1 MSSDHSDNSSEKE
14 NPEFNYE
21 LFFDLSPDLI
31 IIAGFDGYFKRVN
44 PAMFQL
50 LGYTKEELYS
60 RPIDDFIHKND
71 VEATRQAR
79 KNIIKA
85 NTLFNFENRYVTK
98 SGEVVWLAWTSHPV
112 ADNKLVFAIAKNI
125 THKKQLEIERLALLE
140 KLTKV
145 NNDLKQFSLST
156 SHDLRSPIGNLMTV
170 FDMLDKSK
178 INDGETLELFEIL
191 KLTGESLAASLN
203 NYVDVLSEKGSD
215 YIETEEVYLEEHLNN
230 VIKSIASLIASS
242 KTSIKADFSKVQS
255 VKFNKA
261 YLESVFLNLI
271 TNSIRYSML
280 DTAPVITIRSEI
292 TDGKPQL
299 LISDNGLG
307 FDMNKVKGKIFGL
320 NQTFHDNIES
330 KGVGLYLVHSQITSL
345 GGEIEVES
353 KVNEGTRFLITFNS

>member
-1 MSSDHSDNSSEKE
+1 MSSDHSDNSSISE

-44 PAMFQL
+44 PAMVQM

-60 RPIDDFIHKND
+60 RPIDDFVYRED

-79 KNIIKA
+79 NNIIKA

-112 ADNKLVFAIAKNI
+112 SDNKLVFAIAKNV

-145 NNDLKQFSLST
+145 NNDLKQFSLTT
-156 SHDLRSPIGNLMTV
+156 SHDLRSPIGNLMAV
-170 FDMLDKSK
+170 FDLMDQSK
-178 INDGETLELFEIL
+178 ISDGETLELFEIL

-215 YIETEEVYLEEHLNN
+215 TIETEEVQFEEHLNK
-230 VIKSIASLIASS
+230 VLKSIASLITNSKASVN
-242 KTSIKADFSKVQS
+242 ADFTRVQS
-255 VKFNKA
+255 AFFNKA

-271 TNSIRYSML
+271 TNSIRYAKL

-292 TDGKPQL
+292 RDGRPQL
-299 LISDNGLG
+299 LISDNGMG
-307 FDMNKVKGKIFGL
+307 FDMTKVRGKIFGL
-320 NQTFHDNIES
+320 NQTFHDNKES

-353 KVNEGTRFLITFNS
+353 RVNEGTRFIITFES

>member
-1 MSSDHSDNSSEKE
+1 
-14 NPEFNYE
+14 
-21 LFFDLSPDLI
+21 
-31 IIAGFDGYFKRVN
+31 
-44 PAMFQL
+44 
-50 LGYTKEELYS
+50 
-60 RPIDDFIHKND
+60 
-71 VEATRQAR
+71 
-79 KNIIKA
+79 
-85 NTLFNFENRYVTK
+85 
-98 SGEVVWLAWTSHPV
+98 
-112 ADNKLVFAIAKNI
+112 
-125 THKKQLEIERLALLE
+125 
-140 KLTKV
+140 
-145 NNDLKQFSLST
+145 
-156 SHDLRSPIGNLMTV
+156 MTV